1 MGVNRPNDSLPKS
14 DRTRERARRLLLGN
28 EGNTAAEATAAAAG
42 KENEALGRAET
53 QKEAARFSARKW
65 SIWAIL
71 AAFFLEG

>member
-28 EGNTAAEATAAAAG
+28 EGNTAAEAAAG